1 MLIVEKTVENVEN
14 SKRPETKG
22 FLGFFKARGGEIF
35 GRRRGGFPPE
45 TGDDLWENGC
55 PPIGPTG
62 TVGFSPFR
70 EGGPPRSRCTPEGV
84 PFCDQKGTEKVP
96 PVSRRWTRDQG

>member
-22 FLGFFKARGGEIF
+22 FLAFFKARGGEIF

-45 TGDDLWENGC
+45 TRG
-55 PPIGPTG
+55 
-62 TVGFSPFR
+62 
-70 EGGPPRSRCTPEGV
+70 
-84 PFCDQKGTEKVP
+84 
-96 PVSRRWTRDQG
+96 